1 VSENHP
7 VVTHDKWIAARKE
20 LLAEEKEFT
29 RARDELSRKRRE
41 LPWEQV
47 EKEYV
52 FEGPDGPETLADL
65 FDGRSQLIVYHFMF
79 DPDWDE
85 GCKSCSFWADNFD
98 PVVVHLNARDATMV
112 AISRAPLEKLG
123 AYQERMG
130 WSFKWLSSAG
140 TDFNFDYGAS
150 FTPEQLVEPLYN
162 FGTLPPNIAER
173 EGLSVF
179 YRSESGDVFHTYSAY
194 ARGIDMV
201 NTAYHYLDLVPK
213 GRDEE
218 SGFGRPQEWVR
229 RHDEYER

>member
-7 VVTHDKWIAARKE
+7 VVTHDEWIAARKE

-41 LPWEQV
+41 LPWERV

-52 FEGPDGPETLADL
+52 FESPDGTETLGDL

-112 AISRAPLEKLG
+112 AVSRAPLEKLA

-140 TDFNFDYGAS
+140 TNFNFDYGAS
-150 FTPEQLVEPLYN
+150 FTPEQADELLYN

-179 YRSESGDVFHTYSAY
+179 SRSDSGDVFHTYSAY